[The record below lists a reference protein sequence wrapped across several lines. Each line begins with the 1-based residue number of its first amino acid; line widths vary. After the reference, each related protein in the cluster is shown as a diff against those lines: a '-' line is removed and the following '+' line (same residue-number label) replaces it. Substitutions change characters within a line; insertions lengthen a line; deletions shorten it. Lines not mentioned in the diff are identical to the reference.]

1 MEGSRIRKFTDK
13 DLKPLLRATEPQAP
27 AEMTVRGE
35 GSFIVRVRPIASKE
49 DGKPSGKAFVQ
60 FYYRYRK
67 GGRDNWIYLGRY
79 DPEGVVGITL
89 DAARV
94 KLREVRAEQI
104 EHGDVKAYREREQER
119 RALENKLAIL
129 EGKAKLEALR
139 AEEARRQ
146 AEAKTGTLRQLLAAY
161 VQSLRDKGKL
171 SADAV
176 EGIFRRNVLKPFPEL
191 ADTKANAVR
200 DTDIHKILNRM
211 HRKGIRRH
219 VNTTRSYLRAAYAYG
234 IGAHLDVTNNAQADH
249 VFNLSTNPA
258 DNIKNNRDLERVGDR
273 VLSADELREFWKALE
288 AQPLVT
294 RCALRFNLALAC
306 QRPTQLLR
314 ATWKAFDFT
323 EGKET
328 VLLKDTKGHAK
339 AKEREHLLP
348 LTAFALE
355 QLKPLREVNAKAKA
369 GSPFTADGKRV
380 TAIDTLSHAVHE
392 VSDAL
397 TEATKKKE
405 TKIAPFQLRDLRRT
419 AETMLQRLGVDKEVR
434 AHLLSHGRGQGV
446 QGRHYERYDFL
457 PEKRAALEK
466 WARELERIIEGKT
479 ADVISP
485 QFGRAA

>member
-1 MEGSRIRKFTDK
+1 MASPRFIKFTDK
-13 DLKPLLRATEPQAP
+13 NLKPLLRATEAQAP

-67 GGRDNWIYLGRY
+67 SGRDNWIYLGRF
-79 DPEGVVGITL
+79 DPDGVVGITL
-89 DAARV
+89 DAARA

-104 EHGDVKAYREREQER
+104 VNGDVKAYREREHER
-119 RALENKLAIL
+119 KR
-129 EGKAKLEALR
+129 LEAEIAIRRGREELERLR
-139 AEEARRQ
+139 TEEAKKR

-176 EGIFRRNVLKPFPEL
+176 EGIFRRNVLEPFPEL

-249 VFNLSTNPA
+249 AFNLTSNPA
-258 DNIKNNRDLERVGDR
+258 DNIKHRRDLERVGER

-294 RCALRFNLALAC
+294 RCAIRFNLALAC

-314 ATWKAFDFT
+314 APWKAFDFT

-328 VLLKDTKGHAK
+328 LLLRDAKGHAK

-355 QLKPLREVNAKAKA
+355 QLKPLREANAKAKA

-380 TAIDTLSHAVHE
+380 TAIDTLSHAVRE

-397 TEATKKKE
+397 TEATKKQEE
-405 TKIAPFQLRDLRRT
+405 TIAPFQLRDLRRT
-419 AETMLQRLGVDKEVR
+419 AETMLQQLGVDKEVR

-466 WARELERIIEGKT
+466 WARHLERIIEGKT
-479 ADVISP
+479 AEVIAP